1 MGSLYVS
8 GTLPTY
14 PSPRLAFC
22 AECEV
27 HVPVRVDVGLGEG
40 QVGSFPEMYNDPNYV
55 LFKGPR
61 TEQKT
66 QLADSSN
73 LVICKQGQEVY

>member
-1 MGSLYVS
+1 M
-8 GTLPTY
+8 
-14 PSPRLAFC
+14 
-22 AECEV
+22 
-27 HVPVRVDVGLGEG
+27 
-40 QVGSFPEMYNDPNYV
+40 GSFPEMYNDPNYV